1 MAAAYTFSVPEKS
14 LGAVLL
20 CTYVSSL
27 NKYLLCMIRY
37 NTLIHKSL
45 CAVVSVGVTCNV

>member
-1 MAAAYTFSVPEKS
+1 MAAAYTFGMLEKS

-20 CTYVSSL
+20 CTYVSIL

-37 NTLIHKSL
+37 NTLIHNSL

>member
-1 MAAAYTFSVPEKS
+1 MQCTLEGPFEDFPPMAAAYTFSVPEKS

-20 CTYVSSL
+20 CTYVSIL

-37 NTLIHKSL
+37 NTLI
-45 CAVVSVGVTCNV
+45 